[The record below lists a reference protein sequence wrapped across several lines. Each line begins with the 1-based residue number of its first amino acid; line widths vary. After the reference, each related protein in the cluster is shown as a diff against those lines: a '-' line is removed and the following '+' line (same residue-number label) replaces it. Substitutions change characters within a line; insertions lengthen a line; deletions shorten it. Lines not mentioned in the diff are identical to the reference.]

1 MTSLSLYLTLGLSVT
16 SLTTLLLG
24 LSVYFYKRG
33 SSVGRIFLLY
43 CLSISWW
50 SFSQIWHH
58 NSPDKDTAV
67 LAARLMTAGGS
78 FLIPSLFVHFVYLL
92 LDIRRKWILPVAYTI
107 SFVFAFFSITSSY
120 MIADATPRFYLRHL
134 LIPGPLYFYA
144 VIFFVSCIA
153 YGHYELYQ
161 AYSNAFGFRRN
172 QLAYLLWSS
181 LLGYTGAS
189 ANFLMVFDIDIPL
202 LNPFG
207 TYAVPVYVAATT
219 YAIAKYRLMDITVVF
234 HKGLAYGLLLTTI
247 MAPAYLAVLI
257 GQWATVYAIP
267 SLLAGTLVVACG
279 LWIVLERPRSTTHLT
294 FGLVCLGISVWLFGF
309 FMMYSTS
316 DDQKAMFWGKFI
328 YLGVVYIPAFFYHFS
343 ESFLERPKGNRLL
356 LAIYLA
362 STAFLLFIPTS
373 YLINDQYVYF
383 WGHYPKAGVLHPLFL
398 VYFAWVSGLALWKLY
413 LGFRAKEETDPLK
426 ATRIKYVFWA
436 FAVGYLASID
446 FAESYGLEFYPLGFF
461 FVSIWIST
469 VSYAVVKHQL
479 LDISVITKT
488 KARPYA
494 QALTLITL
502 FYVVTLMLIRVFTG
516 SMEYLLAGILIA
528 TFSILAEGL
537 EDLRKRMEEVVGK
550 VLFKEKYNAYETLT
564 AFSKTL
570 VMILDLN
577 SLTEEIIRTLVN
589 VLGVR
594 AAFLYL
600 LDPEKGTY
608 VLSASL
614 GQEPEGVEAIKF
626 KQEEVLARYLARE
639 QTILVREELEHS
651 GEVAATDPLLH
662 ALNAMEAEVS
672 IPLINKGRLIGF
684 CNLGS
689 RANLSMYSHEDL
701 NLLETLGQNAAI
713 ALDNAILYQ
722 DLKRSQGLLR
732 RTDRLRSLETIA
744 GGFAHEIRNP
754 LTSIKT
760 FVQLAPQRKDD
771 PEFMGEF
778 CEVVQDDVL
787 RIERLIE
794 EILDYARYMEPK
806 FSEEDLNEIVA
817 ICLHFVEIQ
826 ADQRSITIEKD
837 LAVDLPRVT
846 LDRQQIK
853 QVLMNLILNAMDAMA
868 TAGGQLTV
876 RTHRLTKPTTGD
888 LWVQIEVT
896 DTGCGIAGPDLEHI
910 FDPFYTTKHESQER
924 EGTGLGLV
932 IVHQIVQEHS
942 GHVEVESE
950 VGRGTTFLINLP
962 VNPAPVGVP
971 RAGSTQG

>member
-1 MTSLSLYLTLGLSVT
+1 M
-16 SLTTLLLG
+16 
-24 LSVYFYKRG
+24 
-33 SSVGRIFLLY
+33 
-43 CLSISWW
+43 SI
-50 SFSQIWHH
+50 
-58 NSPDKDTAV
+58 
-67 LAARLMTAGGS
+67 LAAQLMTAGGS
-78 FLIPSLFVHFVYLL
+78 FLIPTLFTHFIYSLLGIKTRNRSLVICYVVSALFAGL
-92 LDIRRKWILPVAYTI
+92 
-107 SFVFAFFSITSSY
+107 SFTPY
-120 MIADATPRFYLRHL
+120 MVTDVVPKFYLRNFL
-134 LIPGPLYFYA
+134 VPGPAYLYA
-144 VIFFVSCIA
+144 VVFFLFCIMH
-153 YGHYELYQ
+153 GHYELFK
-161 AYSNAFGFRRN
+161 AYATSSGLRRN
-172 QLAYLLWSS
+172 QLAYFFWSS
-181 LLGYTGAS
+181 LFGYIGGS
-189 ANFLMVFDIDIPL
+189 ANFLLVFDINIPL

-207 TYAVPVYVAATT
+207 TYAVTLYVAVTT
-219 YAIAKYRLMDITVVF
+219 YAIAKYRLMDISVVF
-234 HKGLAYGLLLTTI
+234 RKGLAYGLLLTT
-247 MAPAYLAVLI
+247 MLAPAYLAVLI
-257 GQWATVYAIP
+257 GQWATVYAVP
-267 SLLAGTLVVACG
+267 PLLAGTLVVACG
-279 LWIVLERPRSTTHLT
+279 LWIVLERPSSTTHLT
-294 FGLVCLGISVWLFGF
+294 FGLVCGGVSIWLFGL
-309 FMMYSTS
+309 FMVYSTTDS
-316 DDQKAMFWGKFI
+316 EKAMFWGKFI
-328 YLGVVYIPAFFYHFS
+328 YLGVIYIPAFFYHFCA
-343 ESFLERPKGNRLL
+343 SFLERSKDNKLIL
-356 LAIYLA
+356 TNYLA
-362 STAFLLFIPTS
+362 STAFLLLIPTS
-373 YLINDQYVYF
+373 YLINGQYVYF
-383 WGHYPKAGVLHPLFL
+383 WGFYPKAGVLHPLFL
-398 VYFAWVSGLALWKLY
+398 VYFAWVSGLALRKLY
-413 LGFRAKEETDPLK
+413 LGYRAKEETDPLK
-426 ATRIKYVFWA
+426 ATRIKYIFWA

-446 FAESYGLEFYPLGFF
+446 FAQSYGLEFYPLGFF
-461 FVSIWIST
+461 FVSFWIGT

-502 FYVVTLMLIRVFTG
+502 FYFVTLMLIRVFTG
-516 SMEYLLAGILIA
+516 STEYLLAGILIA
-528 TFSILAEGL
+528 TFSILAEIL
-537 EDLRKRMEEVVGK
+537 EDLRKKMEEVVGK
-550 VLFKEKYNAYETLT
+550 ALFKEKYNAYETLT

-570 VMILDLN
+570 VMILDLK

-589 VLGVR
+589 VLGAR

-600 LDPEKGTY
+600 LDPEKGAY
-608 VLSASL
+608 ALSASL
-614 GQEPEGVEAIKF
+614 GQEPEGLKAMKF
-626 KQEEVLARYLARE
+626 KQEEVLARHLARV

-651 GEVAATDPLLH
+651 GEFAATDPLLH

-713 ALDNAILYQ
+713 ALDNAILYK

-760 FVQLAPQRKDD
+760 FVQLAHQRKDD
-771 PEFMGEF
+771 PEFMVEF
-778 CEVVQDDVL
+778 SAVVQDDVL

-806 FSEEDLNEIVA
+806 FSDEDLNEIVA

-888 LWVQIEVT
+888 LWVQIEVA
-896 DTGCGIAGPDLEHI
+896 DTGCGIAGTELEHI

-950 VGRGTTFLINLP
+950 VGRGTTFLVNLP

-971 RAGSTQG
+971 RAGSKQG